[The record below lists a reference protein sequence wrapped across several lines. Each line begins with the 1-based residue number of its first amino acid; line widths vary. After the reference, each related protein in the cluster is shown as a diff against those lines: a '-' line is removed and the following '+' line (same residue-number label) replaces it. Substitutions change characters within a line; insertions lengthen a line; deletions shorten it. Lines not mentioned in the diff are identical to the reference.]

1 MMNLCSPTTIRTL
14 MSEAGIRFRKNF
26 GQNFLIDPAV
36 PQRIAQACADD
47 EDTLILEIGPGVG
60 CLTQQLALRY
70 RRVVALEIDAGLIPV
85 LERTVGEF
93 RHVTVYREDVMKA
106 DLPALLKQSVPD
118 RQPGIDMTVSVC
130 ANLPYYITTPILM
143 RLLTCGINFS
153 AITVMV
159 QKEVADRLTAAPGSR
174 DYGAITAVTGYY
186 GQARKLFTVP
196 AGCFLP
202 APKVNSA
209 VLRIDLF
216 KQTPFVPKDEGL
228 LFRTIRAAFPENV
241 RFDAETGEQ
250 LVSFH
255 LADNLNSSPTI
266 GPDGVIYC
274 NGVLN
279 GKPTLFAVDATS
291 TAPADS
297 WSQMAGSPSKSACLY

>member
-14 MSEAGIRFRKNF
+14 MSEAGIRFRKDF

-130 ANLPYYITTPILM
+130 ANLPYYITTPILV

-228 LFRTIRAAFPENV
+228 LFRTIRAAFEMRRKTLVNALAAAFPEMGKEHLGGLV
-241 RFDAETGEQ
+241 RETGFPEQ
-250 LVSFH
+250 VRGECLSTADFVR
-255 LADNLNSSPTI
+255 LADLI
-266 GPDGVIYC
+266 H
-274 NGVLN
+274 
-279 GKPTLFAVDATS
+279 DA
-291 TAPADS
+291 
-297 WSQMAGSPSKSACLY
+297 LREN